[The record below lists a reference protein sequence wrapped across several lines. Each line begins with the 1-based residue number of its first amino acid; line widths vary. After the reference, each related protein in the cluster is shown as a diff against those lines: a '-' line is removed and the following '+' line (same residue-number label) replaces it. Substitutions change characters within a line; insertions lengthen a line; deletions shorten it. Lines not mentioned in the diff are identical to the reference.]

1 MPQRFCRGSAEVPQR
16 CRRGSVELTKC
27 SMAVSQV
34 LHMRLQ
40 RYLSHCPLFSF
51 IMGRSD
57 LSDGSAK
64 LVGFR
69 NALNNIRTKLKHS
82 HVLMHIYFF
91 WPDRFCWACGLH
103 DVIPCVEISLN
114 CKTVVAPI
122 LNISQVRNRS
132 QAHEHL
138 LFMGPSRQ

>member
-1 MPQRFCRGSAEVPQR
+1 MQHGCVPGSTYA
-16 CRRGSVELTKC
+16 LA
-27 SMAVSQV
+27 AV
-34 LHMRLQ
+34 
-40 RYLSHCPLFSF
+40 SF

-69 NALNNIRTKLKHS
+69 NALNNIGTKLKHS
-82 HVLMHIYFF
+82 HVDAYIFFF